1 MKQNFDFGQ
10 LIDSCTGTDGKL
22 LICLNNASLL
32 SFSIKSFDL
41 FVWVTGEEESKR
53 HILNITDELGDRNM
67 SKKKAFAVREGL
79 SAQLIG
85 EGLVDESK
93 APEDK
98 VAGIVGSIPS
108 IKSVIQH

>member
-22 LICLNNASLL
+22 LICLNNSGLL

-53 HILNITDELGDRNM
+53 HILNITDELSDNNM

-79 SAQLIG
+79 HAQLIG
-85 EGLVDESK
+85 KGLVDESK
-93 APEDK
+93 PLDDNIT
-98 VAGIVGSIPS
+98 GIVGSIPS
-108 IKSVIQH
+108 IQSVVRQ